1 MKYPSACEFW
11 IIAGKHSHFPHPFT
25 NSTCSPRSSKNKL
38 FTGFIIPACS
48 PHPEDSWTGPVRLV
62 HVNLHIPTHK
72 GISPQI
78 GEQVIQNWNTVI
90 W

>member
-1 MKYPSACEFW
+1 M
-11 IIAGKHSHFPHPFT
+11 
-25 NSTCSPRSSKNKL
+25 
-38 FTGFIIPACS
+38 IPACS

-78 GEQVIQNWNTVI
+78 GEQVIQNWNNVI